1 MANSIV
7 DGQKN
12 SGVLQLILALGGSLF
27 KFLKKIGVARTGG
40 IVDTWDD

>member
-1 MANSIV
+1 MANSNV

-12 SGVLQLILALGGSLF
+12 SGVFQLFLAFGGALF

-40 IVDTWDD
+40 MVNTWDD